1 LIVAVT
7 NPKMSTTGGWD
18 WDKALQ
24 EMPGRWTEVADELF
38 SFSHEMHN
46 CGCQSVFDLG
56 CGAGRHSVF
65 LAQQGFAVSASDI
78 SPSAIE
84 KTRANLQQAG
94 TDATLYQ
101 IDMTEWP
108 FSDAQFD
115 AVVAFNVVYHA
126 HRAEVETILH
136 QINRVL
142 SPGGLLFI
150 TFKST
155 LDAQCGQGEQ
165 LAPLT
170 WAQTSG
176 IEKGIAHYYVD
187 EAEARRL
194 MQDFDLI
201 SMVHKQELP
210 GSGKSERHRAH
221 WVIWARKNFE

>member
-1 LIVAVT
+1 MIVAVT

-142 SPGGLLFI
+142 SPGGRFCFI
-150 TFKST
+150 DGYGRPTFRAIHQAVRRFGVSFVAAA
-155 LDAQCGQGEQ
+155 LYWCGSKDCF
-165 LAPLT
+165 LR
-170 WAQTSG
+170 
-176 IEKGIAHYYVD
+176 D
-187 EAEARRL
+187 EAGTDHDRGITRVGAARYCRDDDVAVVHVEGATIRLEAAL
-194 MQDFDLI
+194 
-201 SMVHKQELP
+201 
-210 GSGKSERHRAH
+210 
-221 WVIWARKNFE
+221 

>member
-1 LIVAVT
+1 
-7 NPKMSTTGGWD
+7 MSTTGGWD

-24 EMPGRWTEVADELF
+24 EMPGRWTQVADELF
-38 SFSHEMHN
+38 SFSREMRN
-46 CGCQSVFDLG
+46 GGCHSVFDLG

-65 LAQQGFAVSASDI
+65 LAQQGFAVSAADV

-84 KTRANLQQAG
+84 KTRLNLQQTG

-108 FSDAQFD
+108 FNDGQFD
-115 AVVAFNVVYHA
+115 AVVAFNIVYHA
-126 HRAEVETILH
+126 QRAEVETVLE

-142 SPGGLLFI
+142 SPGGLIFI
-150 TFKST
+150 TFKSI
-155 LDAQCGQGEQ
+155 LDAQCGYGEQ
-165 LAPLT
+165 LAPFT
-170 WAQTSG
+170 WAPTSG
-176 IEKGIAHYYVD
+176 LEKGIAHYYVD

-210 GSGKSERHRAH
+210 VPGQSERHRAH
-221 WVIWARKNFE
+221 WVIRARKSFE

>member
-1 LIVAVT
+1 MAR
-7 NPKMSTTGGWD
+7 KGGWN

-24 EMPGRWTEVADELF
+24 EMPGRWTQVAGELF

-65 LAQQGFAVSASDI
+65 LAQQGYTVSAADV

-94 TDATLYQ
+94 SDATLYQ

-108 FSDAQFD
+108 FSDGQFD

-126 HRAEVETILH
+126 HRAEVETVLA

-142 SPGGLLFI
+142 SPRGLLFI
-150 TFKST
+150 TLKST
-155 LDAQCGQGEQ
+155 LDSQCGHGEQ
-165 LAPLT
+165 LAPFT
-170 WAQTSG
+170 WAPISG

-201 SMVHKQELP
+201 SMLHKQELP
-210 GSGKSERHRAH
+210 VSGKSERHRAH
-221 WVIWARKNFE
+221 WVITARKRT